1 MTGERQAQGLRVRA
15 PLGWILAAA
24 LLTACSEA
32 PAAGPVEPEPPPTG
46 VASASGTV
54 FTLQGPV
61 PAGLRVY
68 LNGPTG
74 VSSPVGPDGRF
85 DISGAVTGDSVS
97 VVIDAATAGAR
108 QTMPALLR
116 VPASTSNA
124 NLRIVLVPLRW
135 TVDRGTYAGMT
146 VDVSVDGAFQP
157 PCNTPGDTNCDG
169 FFPAAWLTGIRIWS
183 DAGLPARLALDH
195 GRSHQAITALDSA
208 QLWTAVNRMNSDAGM
223 PLFRPARQ
231 EEISFTAGGSPTNGV
246 VVRIDTT
253 LVGFGAWANWWWN
266 ANGEMYAGL
275 IRPRNLQAMRSGSL
289 MTHELF
295 HTQGL
300 KHSCSWN
307 TVMGGYGC
315 GTTQG
320 LSVNDVAHFHLARAV
335 LAAQRQHSAP
345 HGLVAALQG
354 ERVILR
360 SLPLFAMPDLER
372 IRAMRSD
379 SIGDGDHAGHHHR

>member
-1 MTGERQAQGLRVRA
+1 MTQGGQAHGLRTRA

-24 LLTACSEA
+24 LLAACSEA

-54 FTLQGPV
+54 FTLQGPL

-68 LNGPTG
+68 LETRSG
-74 VSSPVGPDGRF
+74 VSSPVAPDGRF
-85 DISGAVTGDSVS
+85 EISGNVSGATVS
-97 VVIDAATAGAR
+97 VIIDAASGTAR
-108 QTMPALLR
+108 QTFPALVQ
-116 VPASTSNA
+116 VPSAAATT
-124 NLRIVLVPLRW
+124 NLRIVLVPMRW
-135 TVDRGTYAGMT
+135 TVDRGTFAGTT
-146 VDVSVDGAFQP
+146 VDLSMDGAFRP
-157 PCNTPGDTNCDG
+157 PCDRPGDTNCDG
-169 FFPAAWLTGIRIWS
+169 FFPSAWLTGIRLWG
-183 DAGLPARLALDH
+183 DASLPARLALHHDS
-195 GRSHQAITALDSA
+195 SHRAMSAPDSA
-208 QLWTAVNRMNSDAGM
+208 QMWTAVNRMNADAGM

-231 EEISFTAGGSPTNGV
+231 EEINFTSGGSPTNGV

-253 LVGFGAWANWWWN
+253 IVGFGAWANWWWN
-266 ANGEMYAGL
+266 ANGDMVAGL
-275 IRPRNLQAMRSGSL
+275 IRPRDLDAFRRASL

-320 LSVNDVAHFHLARAV
+320 LSVSDVAHFHLARAV

-360 SLPLFAMPDLER
+360 NLPLFAMPDLER

-379 SIGDGDHAGHHHR
+379 SIGDGDHAGHRHP